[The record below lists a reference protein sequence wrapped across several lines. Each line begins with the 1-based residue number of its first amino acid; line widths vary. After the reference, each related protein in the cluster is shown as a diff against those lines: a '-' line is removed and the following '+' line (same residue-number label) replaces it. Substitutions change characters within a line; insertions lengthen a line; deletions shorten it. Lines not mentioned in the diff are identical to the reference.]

1 MTRSKLN
8 NPINQHQGF
17 HVFEVNQG
25 GKSNFVSSNNELA
38 PPNPNR
44 TISLGNTLDDY
55 QIVSN
60 SNYPFALPL
69 RVLIENSS
77 ETRRA
82 KRQAKKGICKPPRPQ
97 NSFMLYRRHL
107 SAKFKAEKM
116 KAADRSKDFATM
128 WREETEEVKVLFTAL
143 ARIATE
149 RHNAL
154 YEDYKYRPNTA
165 RTTKNDDDSDT
176 DFIQTSDSEFA
187 TNSEQSS
194 PGSSFLDDPRFPID
208 DSSPT
213 NSFPNL
219 ADYTDSSFLENPYFP
234 IDDSLTTNSFPNLA
248 DYTDSSFLENPYF
261 PIDDSLPTN
270 SFPNLADCTDNNTV
284 YPYTFEQLLLLQYFD
299 QDQYT
304 NEEPPS
310 SAEVEPFQDITYLED
325 TYLSFL
331 PEEDREIVA
340 RNPLSQPE
348 VPFFDMEQT
357 IHPLSQNS
365 EFDQTEFI

>member
-107 SAKFKAEKM
+107 SAKFKTEKM

-143 ARIATE
+143 ARVATE

-165 RTTKNDDDSDT
+165 RTTKVKGSKNRNKKVKNDDDSDT

-234 IDDSLTTNSFPNLA
+234 IDDSLTM
-248 DYTDSSFLENPYF
+248 
-261 PIDDSLPTN
+261 N